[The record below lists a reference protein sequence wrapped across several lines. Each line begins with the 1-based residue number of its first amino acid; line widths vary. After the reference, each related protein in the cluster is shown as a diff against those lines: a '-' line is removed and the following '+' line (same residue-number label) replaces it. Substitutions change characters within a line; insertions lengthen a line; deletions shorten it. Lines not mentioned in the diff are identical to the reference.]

1 MAKWRATKAAVL
13 AQFRYNW
20 NIAVAQNPS
29 LKGDIV
35 AKREDW
41 NNFVDMLNKDGYV
54 SNNQAYNWSNP
65 F

>member
-1 MAKWRATKAAVL
+1 MAKGKAPQAAVL

-20 NIAVAQNPS
+20 SVAVAQNPS
-29 LKGDIV
+29 LKGDTV

-54 SNNQAYNWSNP
+54 SDNQAYNWSNP